1 MYVIESSDAQAFEF
15 EFEGTAYSVPQ
26 LAALPMDDLME
37 FAEAAELGE
46 TASLKW
52 MLRFFKDAT
61 DGAVGR
67 MRSADFGRL
76 AKAWQAAKPVDA
88 GKQRASSD

>member
-1 MYVIESSDAQAFEF
+1 MYVVESPDAQAFEF

-26 LAALPMDDLME
+26 LAALPMDDIMS
-37 FAEAAELGE
+37 FADAAEQGE
-46 TASLKW
+46 TAALKW

-61 DGAVGR
+61 DGAAGR
-67 MRSADFGRL
+67 MASADFGRL

-88 GKQRASSD
+88 VKSRASYD